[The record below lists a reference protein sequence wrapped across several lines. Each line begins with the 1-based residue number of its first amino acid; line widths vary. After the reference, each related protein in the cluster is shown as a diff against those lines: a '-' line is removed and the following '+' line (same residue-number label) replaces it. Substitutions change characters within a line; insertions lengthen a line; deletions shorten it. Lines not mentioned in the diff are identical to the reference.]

1 MKKISFFDIFFI
13 SVLLI
18 FLYYLIYHHIDSA
31 NKRLILTVEEKRY
44 FLNLKSKK
52 LIDLSKEYGKNIVV
66 EIDNGRARIKE
77 SDCKDKICISFGF
90 ISKCGESAICV
101 PNRVSIHIE
110 CDENEYDA
118 VSR

>member
-1 MKKISFFDIFFI
+1 MKRFSFFDLFFVSI
-13 SVLLI
+13 LLAG
-18 FLYYLIYHHIDSA
+18 LYYLIYHQLVSA
-31 NKRLILTVEEKRY
+31 NKSLVLTVEEKRY

-52 LIDLSKEYGKNIVV
+52 LIDLSREYGKNMVV
-66 EIDNGRARIKE
+66 EIDSGRARIKE